1 MNPDAEL
8 GLGGLTEDG
17 ELQLLHIDHRRY
29 LVSVPPLFLLLR
41 PLQQFLGLFLSVQLL
56 YCHDL
61 GLSEGSRGRLGLRFS
76 DGGGVGP
83 SCAN

>member
-1 MNPDAEL
+1 
-8 GLGGLTEDG
+8 
-17 ELQLLHIDHRRY
+17 
-29 LVSVPPLFLLLR
+29 LLLR